1 MRNLFHIDPDP
12 KKWIEEVRAQYSV
25 KDIYIYADFGSNG
38 MAESKK
44 IVQELDCT
52 VVDTADEST
61 YRRKDM
67 TDFVMLDA
75 IYQSVNELPAIDT

>member
-1 MRNLFHIDPDP
+1 M
-12 KKWIEEVRAQYSV
+12 
-25 KDIYIYADFGSNG
+25 
-38 MAESKK
+38 
-44 IVQELDCT
+44 QELDCT

-75 IYQSVNELPAIDT
+75 IYQSVNELPAIDTYILFTGDGHFQSVARYLKERKKKTVIL

>member
-1 MRNLFHIDPDP
+1 MGWQ
-12 KKWIEEVRAQYSV
+12 KA
-25 KDIYIYADFGSNG
+25 
-38 MAESKK
+38 KK

-75 IYQSVNELPAIDT
+75 IYQSVNELPAIDTYILFTGDGHFNPWRGI